1 MILLIFQF
9 ISVWIGA
16 ILVMEVLYIFLVRK
30 GYMK

>member
-1 MILLIFQF
+1 MIFLEVIG
-9 ISVWIGA
+9 VWIGA